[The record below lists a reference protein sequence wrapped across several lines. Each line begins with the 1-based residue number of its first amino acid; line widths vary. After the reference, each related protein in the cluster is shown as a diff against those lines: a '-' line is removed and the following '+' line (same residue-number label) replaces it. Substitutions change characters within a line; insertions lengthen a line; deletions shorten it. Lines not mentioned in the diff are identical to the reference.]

1 MSATTLT
8 APSMTV
14 PAPAHRD
21 WQLWSV
27 DARLA
32 VTDGASLDGA
42 HALLTGITD
51 RVDALASRFRPDSTV
66 RRLALT
72 GADDELIDPLLAAL
86 VREALAAAR
95 FTDGDVDP
103 TLGRAMQRNG
113 YPVDIAQL
121 RARSA
126 QVWRHGDTPAVTI
139 TRREPAWHQVQ
150 LKGDRLTMPPGILLD
165 LGATAKALTADWA
178 ARAVVQEFGGAAL
191 VSLGGD
197 IATAGRSPQGGW
209 QVAVQDLPTDPLQV
223 VTLHDGHA
231 VATSSTR
238 KRAWIASGRAAHHI
252 LDPRTLMPAAPVWA
266 SVTVV
271 APTCVLANT
280 LATASVVRGHGA
292 PRWLSSHQAAAR
304 LVHSDGRIHRVG
316 EWPA

>member
-165 LGATAKALTADWA
+165 LGATAEALTADWA
-178 ARAVVQEFGGAAL
+178 ARAVVQEFGGAGVRWCGTGQPRRGHRHGRQVAPGRL
-191 VSLGGD
+191 AGCRPPHPRSAHPDARRTGLGQRDGGCPHLRARQHAGHGLGGPRP
-197 IATAGRSPQGGW
+197 RSPGGCP
-209 QVAVQDLPTDPLQV
+209 PTRRRHGWCTP
-223 VTLHDGHA
+223 TGG
-231 VATSSTR
+231 STG
-238 KRAWIASGRAAHHI
+238 WENG
-252 LDPRTLMPAAPVWA
+252 PP
-266 SVTVV
+266 
-271 APTCVLANT
+271 
-280 LATASVVRGHGA
+280 
-292 PRWLSSHQAAAR
+292 
-304 LVHSDGRIHRVG
+304 
-316 EWPA
+316 E